1 MAQEYLKVLIAAQNI
16 RKDYSRDE
24 MQEFLTA
31 VNRVISLEH
40 ECDEALRLT
49 EKTIIFES
57 TDYKEL
63 RVYFEIA
70 RIIEEATNSL
80 MKSVYIMHDTI
91 LEGMNR

>member
-1 MAQEYLKVLIAAQNI
+1 VLIAAQGM

-24 MQEFLTA
+24 MQDFLTA

-40 ECDEALRLT
+40 ECDDALRQA
-49 EKTIIFES
+49 EKAIISES

-63 RVYFEIA
+63 HVYSELA
-70 RIIEEATNSL
+70 RIIEASTNSL
-80 MKSVYIMHDTI
+80 TKAVYIMHDTI